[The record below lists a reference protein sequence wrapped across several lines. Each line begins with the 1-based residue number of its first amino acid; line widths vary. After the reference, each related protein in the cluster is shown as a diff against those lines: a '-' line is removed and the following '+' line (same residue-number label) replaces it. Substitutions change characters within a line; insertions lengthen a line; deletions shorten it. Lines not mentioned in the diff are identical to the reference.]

1 AYDIFKKYNSP
12 DLFSMPERKSLA
24 KIFYSEAETAYVAG
38 KTYRGNKSW
47 EKAKQY
53 YLQSLEQK
61 KAAHHLDP
69 SDEYLEDLYVH
80 KRLYALLLI
89 DADIDLHKAEDSDI
103 ASIQKAI
110 TLLRECRSNNKEE
123 QEHHKRA
130 LAAGLMRRVDTLREK
145 IAFNYYSS
153 DFESIRKHKIEH
165 QQDIA
170 ILIKTLGE
178 LIALLE

>member
-1 AYDIFKKYNSP
+1 
-12 DLFSMPERKSLA
+12 MGKSKTILSA
-24 KIFYSEAETAYVAG
+24 KPGA
-38 KTYRGNKSW
+38 
-47 EKAKQY
+47 
-53 YLQSLEQK
+53 K

-69 SDEYLEDLYVH
+69 SNEYLEDLYAH

-89 DADIDLHKAEDSDI
+89 DADIDLNKAEDSDI

-170 ILIKTLGE
+170 ILIKTLGGVNCSIGRNSRQS
-178 LIALLE
+178 LALATR